1 MPVSASVAQA
11 LVAIVGR
18 DNAGKSTLLNTLTR
32 SSQAWWWMCLY
43 RKISPDTGVL
53 VAVEAVAH

>member
-32 SSQAWWWMCLY
+32 SSQAWWWMCL
-43 RKISPDTGVL
+43 
-53 VAVEAVAH
+53 